1 MSGTKTAKDADLS
14 QSVLS
19 LEERQWE
26 AKLAE
31 IRAQQEA
38 EEREWM
44 ALLTRAKHAAETQ
57 ERLAARAAA
66 REQAKVSGSYPR
78 GMAPPPLPSQRAA
91 TRAGGKG

>member
-1 MSGTKTAKDADLS
+1 MSGTKTAKGADLS
-14 QSVLS
+14 ESVLS
-19 LEERQWE
+19 LEERQWQ

-44 ALLTRAKHAAETQ
+44 TLLARAKQAAETQ

-66 REQAKVSGSYPR
+66 RELAKVSGSFPR
-78 GMAPPPLPSQRAA
+78 GAAPPPLPSQRAA
-91 TRAGGKG
+91 ARVGGKR